1 MKHGVRW
8 RSMRRNSTLGTSRR
22 IQKIKNPSHH
32 QGQSVKRKCSSALQN
47 YSVNSRFLQTL
58 VMSKFRTKLK
68 SQSHQTSPN
77 YMPSMKMS
85 VGVPLLSLWRMKVIL
100 LLQLHRPMIQC
111 IKRRRRARRVRKE
124 AVRKKNKTMKNIVQ
138 ILRVKWV
145 RNRKCQ
151 NRIPMSLRQRRQLRK
166 KKLLL

>member
-1 MKHGVRW
+1 MNSSLISFVHCARTTNSISPNWRWYWSRREWGHWRAFSSSNSIIYLQLMKHGVRW

-100 LLQLHRPMIQC
+100 LL
-111 IKRRRRARRVRKE
+111 
-124 AVRKKNKTMKNIVQ
+124 
-138 ILRVKWV
+138 
-145 RNRKCQ
+145 
-151 NRIPMSLRQRRQLRK
+151 
-166 KKLLL
+166 